1 MKEKYISFWRHSLE
15 HSKKLEFY
23 KVFKDEYS
31 ASDYLF
37 QLRNFSRWKKEFS
50 EVLKNKQIDNV
61 PRENRLCPLC
71 KCKQTEDKNHFLFQC
86 QEYSSL
92 RRVFLHQISEIVPDI
107 ERKPTIKIIKFL
119 INSNDYFIN
128 KLVKWSSFPRVW
140 TYVIHC
146 CLIATGSDVK

>member
-92 RRVFLHQISEIVPDI
+92 RREFLHQISEIVPDI
-107 ERKPTIKIIKFL
+107 ERKPTTEIIKFL

-128 KLVKWSSFPRVW
+128 KLVQWSSFPRVW

-146 CLIATGSDVK
+146 C